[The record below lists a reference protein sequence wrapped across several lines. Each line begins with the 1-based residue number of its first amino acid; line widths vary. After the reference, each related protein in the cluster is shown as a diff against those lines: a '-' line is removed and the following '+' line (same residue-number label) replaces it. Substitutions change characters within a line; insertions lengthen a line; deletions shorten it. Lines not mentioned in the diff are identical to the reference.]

1 MTKRSTGNEMMDR
14 PPSSDS
20 GKDMGFVYCRNI
32 IL

>member
-1 MTKRSTGNEMMDR
+1 MMDR